1 MDELYEIDIVYKEL
15 VDNYTRASIELD
27 KARAN
32 RKDRIDNVKI
42 EKLSNDLT
50 KSLNA
55 LAKYKDNI
63 RHNNLVEFIKNI
75 NFTTEDIAMMFEKRI
90 ISVETLSKMIKF
102 KVGDDI

>member
-42 EKLSNDLT
+42 EKLSNNLT

-55 LAKYKDNI
+55 LSKYKDNI
-63 RHNNLVEFIKNI
+63 RHNNLVQLIEQM
-75 NFTTEDIAMMFEKRI
+75 NFTTEDIAIMFEKRI
-90 ISVETLSKMIKF
+90 IPVEILAKMIGF
-102 KVGDDI
+102 KKGE

>member
-15 VDNYTRASIELD
+15 VDNYTRASIKLD

-32 RKDRIDNVKI
+32 RKDRIDESTIK
-42 EKLSNDLT
+42 KLSNNLT

-63 RHNNLVEFIKNI
+63 RHNNLVELIKNI
-75 NFTTEDIAMMFEKRI
+75 NFTTEDIAIMFEKRI
-90 ISVETLSKMIKF
+90 LPVEILSNMIKF
-102 KVGDDI
+102 KVGE